1 MGKLDPVDQAVISQA
16 LIAAAREMGAK
27 LVRSAYSPVVREAS
41 DCAAALLDR
50 DGNVVAQA
58 ELIPM
63 QLGPI
68 GTTFRPCAELY
79 PVDELTESDFYI
91 NNHPFEG
98 GQHVPDVFLFT
109 PIFVDGRV
117 IGFGATV
124 AHHLDLGGGAP
135 GLNPE
140 ARDVYQEGLL
150 FPPSKWNMKRD
161 WNGGPLERL
170 VRANVRVPAQT
181 IGDFNAQFA
190 ANGIGVRRV
199 QELAAR
205 YGADTVAAAMAEL
218 LDYSER
224 RMRAAI
230 AQVPDGVYT
239 GEDVLDDDGVGGG
252 PLTVRATVTI
262 AGDEVHVDFTG
273 TAAQAPTN
281 INCPFASTIAAA
293 LSCVKSVLT
302 SPDIPFNEGSK
313 RAIAITAPLGSLV
326 NPRPP
331 APVRAR
337 MLSGYRVWN
346 AVMNALAHVVPERVI
361 AAGFDT
367 TEVLCLSHLG
377 DDGYR
382 IYLEIFGGGYG
393 ASTHGDGCDAVDSP
407 LSNCGNIPVESMDL
421 DYDFFRVLEYSVRP
435 DSGGAGR
442 HRGGLGFCRRYLITK
457 DGVSFATYGDRFV
470 FAPQGLFGGSPGAR
484 AESYVLRGGK
494 RIPIGSKQS
503 FALAQGDELV
513 MLTGGGAGYG
523 DPSDRPRELVGR
535 DLTEGLL
542 TPRTARRAY
551 RFIPVAAM
559 SARAARSAAPAGG
572 RRPAR
577 A

>member
-1 MGKLDPVDQAVISQA
+1 VNYVDPVDQAVISQA

-27 LVRSAYSPVVREAS
+27 LIRSAYSPVVREAS

-50 DGNVVAQA
+50 YGNVVAQA

-68 GTTFRPCAELY
+68 GTTFRPCAERF
-79 PVDELTESDFYI
+79 PVDELIEGDFYI

-98 GQHVPDVFLFT
+98 GQHVPDVFLFN
-109 PIFVDGRV
+109 PIFFEGQVV
-117 IGFGATV
+117 AFGATV

-140 ARDVYQEGLL
+140 ARDVYQEGIL
-150 FPPSKWNMKRD
+150 FPPTKWNMKRD

-170 VRANVRVPAQT
+170 VRANVRVPEQT
-181 IGDFNAQFA
+181 LGDFNAQFA

-199 QELAAR
+199 QELCAR
-205 YGADTVAAAMAEL
+205 YGAKTVTAAMAEL

-230 AQVPDGVYT
+230 AAVPDGIYR
-239 GEDVLDDDGVGGG
+239 GEAILDDDGLGHE
-252 PLTVRATVTI
+252 PLAVRATVTI
-262 AGDEVHVDFTG
+262 AGDQVHVDFAG

-313 RAIAITAPLGSLV
+313 RPIAVTAPYGSLV

-337 MLSGYRVWN
+337 MLSGYRVFN
-346 AVMNALAHVVPERVI
+346 AVMSALARVVPERVI
-361 AAGFDT
+361 AEGFDT
-367 TEVLCLSHLG
+367 TEVICLSHLG

-393 ASTHGDGCDAVDSP
+393 ASAQGDGCDAVDSP

-421 DYDFFRVLEYSVRP
+421 DYDFFRVLEYSVRSG
-435 DSGGAGR
+435 SGGAGR
-442 HRGGLGFCRRYLITK
+442 HRGGMGFCRRYLITR
-457 DGVSFATYGDRFV
+457 DQVSLATYGDRFV
-470 FAPQGLFGGSPGAR
+470 FAPPGLFGGQPGAR
-484 AESYVLRGGK
+484 AASHVVRNGR
-494 RIPIGSKQS
+494 RIAIGSKQS
-503 FALAQGDELV
+503 FALAKGDILV

-523 DPSDRPRELVGR
+523 DPAERLPHLVAR
-535 DLTEGLL
+535 DLAHGLIA
-542 TPRTARRAY
+542 PAMARRLY
-551 RFIPVAAM
+551 RFVP
-559 SARAARSAAPAGG
+559 PAGG
-572 RRPAR
+572 SHPPPVVTSSGA
-577 A
+577 

>member
-1 MGKLDPVDQAVISQA
+1 MPDTATYQNAMPVPDGREAEAPILTIDQAVISQA

-50 DGNVVAQA
+50 HGNVVAQA

-68 GTTFRPCAELY
+68 GTTFRPCAALY
-79 PVDELTESDFYI
+79 PVDELSESDFYI
-91 NNHPFEG
+91 NNHPFDG

-109 PIFVDGRV
+109 PIFVDGEV
-117 IGFGATV
+117 VGFGATV

-190 ANGIGVRRV
+190 ANGVGVRRV
-199 QELAAR
+199 QELCARHGAA
-205 YGADTVAAAMAEL
+205 TVTRAMAEL

-230 AQVPDGVYT
+230 REVPDGVYR

-252 PLTVRATVTI
+252 PLTVRATVTV
-262 AGDEVHVDFTG
+262 AGDQVHVDFSG

-313 RAIAITAPLGSLV
+313 RPITVTAPLGCLV

-337 MLSGYRVWN
+337 MLSGYRVFN
-346 AVMNALAHVVPERVI
+346 AVMNALAQVVPERVI

-367 TEVLCLSHLG
+367 TEVVCLTHLG
-377 DDGYR
+377 DRR
-382 IYLEIFGGGYG
+382 ISH
-393 ASTHGDGCDAVDSP
+393 STSRSSA
-407 LSNCGNIPVESMDL
+407 
-421 DYDFFRVLEYSVRP
+421 
-435 DSGGAGR
+435 A
-442 HRGGLGFCRRYLITK
+442 
-457 DGVSFATYGDRFV
+457 AT
-470 FAPQGLFGGSPGAR
+470 AR
-484 AESYVLRGGK
+484 A
-494 RIPIGSKQS
+494 PT
-503 FALAQGDELV
+503 ATA
-513 MLTGGGAGYG
+513 A
-523 DPSDRPRELVGR
+523 
-535 DLTEGLL
+535 
-542 TPRTARRAY
+542 TPWTARSPTAATSRSSRWTSTTTSSGCSSTACARGRAA
-551 RFIPVAAM
+551 PVATAAAWA
-559 SARAARSAAPAGG
+559 SAGATSSRGPR
-572 RRPAR
+572 
-577 A
+577 

>member
-1 MGKLDPVDQAVISQA
+1 VRPIDPADQAVISQA

-27 LVRSAYSPVVREAS
+27 LIRSAYSPVVREAS

-50 DGNVVAQA
+50 NGNVVAQA

-68 GTTFRPCAELY
+68 GTTFRPCAALY
-79 PVDELTESDFYI
+79 PVDDLVEGDFYI

-140 ARDVYQEGLL
+140 ARDVYQEGII
-150 FPPSKWNMKRD
+150 FPPGKWNARRD
-161 WNGGPLERL
+161 WNGGLLERL
-170 VRANVRVPAQT
+170 VRANVRVPDQT

-199 QELAAR
+199 QELSAR
-205 YGADTVAAAMAEL
+205 YGATTVVAAMADL

-230 AQVPDGVYT
+230 AEVTDGVYR
-239 GEDVLDDDGVGGG
+239 GEAVLDDDGAGGP
-252 PLTVRATVTI
+252 PLTVRATVTV
-262 AGDEVHVDFTG
+262 AGDEIMVDFAG
-273 TAAQAPTN
+273 TAPQAPAN

-313 RAIAITAPLGSLV
+313 RPITVTAPYGSLV

-337 MLSGYRVWN
+337 MLSGYRVFN
-346 AVMNALAHVVPERVI
+346 AVMSALAVVVPERVI
-361 AAGFDT
+361 AEGFDT
-367 TEVLCLSHLG
+367 TEVVCLSHLG
-377 DDGYR
+377 EDGYR

-393 ASTHGDGCDAVDSP
+393 ASAHADGCDAVDSP
-407 LSNCGNIPVESMDL
+407 LSNCGNIPVEAMDL
-421 DYDFFRVLEYSVRP
+421 DYEFFRVLEYSMRIE
-435 DSGGAGR
+435 SGGAGR
-442 HRGGLGFCRRYLITK
+442 HRGGMGFCRRYLITR
-457 DGVSFATYGDRFV
+457 DNVSLATYGDRFL
-470 FAPQGLFGGSPGAR
+470 FAPPGIFGGQPGAQ
-484 AESYVLRGGK
+484 ASSHVLRRGR

-503 FALAQGDELV
+503 FALERGDVLV

-523 DPSDRPRELVGR
+523 DPAERPRQLVEN
-535 DLTEGLL
+535 DLAQGLISS
-542 TPRTARRAY
+542 RTARRVY
-551 RFIPVAAM
+551 RFARDARTRASGAA
-559 SARAARSAAPAGG
+559 ARAV
-572 RRPAR
+572 R

>member
-1 MGKLDPVDQAVISQA
+1 MACVDPVDQAVISQA

-41 DCAAALLDR
+41 DCAAALLDPH
-50 DGNVVAQA
+50 GNVVAQA

-68 GTTFRPCAELY
+68 GTTFRPCAELF
-79 PVDELTESDFYI
+79 PVEDLVEGDFYI

-98 GQHVPDVFLFT
+98 GQHVPDVFLFS
-109 PIFVDGRV
+109 PIFFEGRV
-117 IGFGATV
+117 MGFGATV

-140 ARDVYQEGLL
+140 ARDVYQEGII
-150 FPPSKWNMKRD
+150 FPPSKWNMRRD

-170 VRANVRVPAQT
+170 VRANVRVPEQT

-199 QELAAR
+199 QELCAR
-205 YGADTVAAAMAEL
+205 YGAPTVTEAMSSL

-230 AQVPDGVYT
+230 ATVPDGVYE
-239 GEDVLDDDGVGGG
+239 GEAIIDDDGLGKD
-252 PLTVRATVTI
+252 PLRVRATVTI
-262 AGDEVHVDFTG
+262 DGDQVRVDFAG
-273 TAAQAPTN
+273 TASQTQTN

-313 RAIAITAPLGSLV
+313 RPITVTAPYGSLV

-337 MLSGYRVWN
+337 MLSGYRVFN
-346 AVMNALAHVVPERVI
+346 AVMSALAKVVPERVI
-361 AAGFDT
+361 AEGFDT
-367 TEVLCLSHLG
+367 TEVVCLSHLG
-377 DDGYR
+377 HDGYR

-393 ASTHGDGCDAVDSP
+393 ASTRADGCDAVDSP

-421 DYDFFRVLEYSVRP
+421 DYEFFRVLEYSVRAE
-435 DSGGAGR
+435 SGGAGR
-442 HRGGLGFCRRYLITK
+442 HRGGMGFCRRYLITR
-457 DGVSFATYGDRFV
+457 DNVTLATYGDRFV
-470 FAPQGLFGGSPGAR
+470 FAPPGIFGGQPGDR
-484 AESYVLRGGK
+484 AASYVLRKGK
-494 RIPIGSKQS
+494 RIQIGSKQS
-503 FALAQGDELV
+503 FALEKDDVLV

-523 DPSDRPRELVGR
+523 DPLERARHLIEEDLDQGLIRPA
-535 DLTEGLL
+535 
-542 TPRTARRAY
+542 TARRIY
-551 RFIPVAAM
+551 GF
-559 SARAARSAAPAGG
+559 ARRS
-572 RRPAR
+572 
-577 A
+577 

>member
-1 MGKLDPVDQAVISQA
+1 M
-16 LIAAAREMGAK
+16 
-27 LVRSAYSPVVREAS
+27 
-41 DCAAALLDR
+41 
-50 DGNVVAQA
+50 
-58 ELIPM
+58 
-63 QLGPI
+63 
-68 GTTFRPCAELY
+68 
-79 PVDELTESDFYI
+79 
-91 NNHPFEG
+91 
-98 GQHVPDVFLFT
+98 FLFT

-117 IGFGATV
+117 DR
-124 AHHLDLGGGAP
+124 LRRDRRAP
-135 GLNPE
+135 PGPRRRRSRLNPE
-140 ARDVYQEGLL
+140 ARDVYQEGSC

-205 YGADTVAAAMAEL
+205 YGTDTVTAAMAEL

-239 GEDVLDDDGVGGG
+239 GEDVLDDDGVGSG

-313 RAIAITAPLGSLV
+313 RAITITAPLGSLV

-393 ASTHGDGCDAVDSP
+393 ASAHGDGCDAVDSP

-421 DYDFFRVLEYSVRP
+421 DYDFFRVLEYSVR
-435 DSGGAGR
+435 AGLR
-442 HRGGLGFCRRYLITK
+442 RG
-457 DGVSFATYGDRFV
+457 
-470 FAPQGLFGGSPGAR
+470 R
-484 AESYVLRGGK
+484 AAS
-494 RIPIGSKQS
+494 
-503 FALAQGDELV
+503 
-513 MLTGGGAGYG
+513 
-523 DPSDRPRELVGR
+523 
-535 DLTEGLL
+535 
-542 TPRTARRAY
+542 RRA
-551 RFIPVAAM
+551 RVL
-559 SARAARSAAPAGG
+559 PALSHHQG
-572 RRPAR
+572 RRR
-577 A
+577 LRHVR

>member
-1 MGKLDPVDQAVISQA
+1 MDPVDQAVISQA

-79 PVDELTESDFYI
+79 PVDQLTESDFYI

-109 PIFVDGRV
+109 PIFFEGRV
-117 IGFGATV
+117 VGFGATV

-161 WNGGPLERL
+161 WNGGPFERL

-199 QELAAR
+199 QELCAR
-205 YGADTVAAAMAEL
+205 YGADTVTRAMAEL

-230 AQVPDGVYT
+230 AQVPDGVYA

-252 PLTVRATVTI
+252 PLVVRATVTV

-313 RAIAITAPLGSLV
+313 RPITVTAPLGSLV

-337 MLSGYRVWN
+337 MLSGYRVFN
-346 AVMNALAHVVPERVI
+346 AVMGALAHVVPDRVI

-367 TEVLCLSHLG
+367 TEVVCLSHLG
-377 DDGYR
+377 NDGYR

-393 ASTHGDGCDAVDSP
+393 ASAHGDGCDAVDSP

-421 DYDFFRVLEYSVRP
+421 DYDFFRVLEYSVRA
-435 DSGGAGR
+435 DSGGPGR
-442 HRGGLGFCRRYLITK
+442 YRGGLGFCRRYLITE
-457 DGVSFATYGDRFV
+457 DDVSFATYGDRFV
-470 FAPQGLFGGSPGAR
+470 FAPQGLFGGAPGER
-484 AESYVLRGGK
+484 AASYVLRGGK

-503 FALAQGDELV
+503 FALAKGDELV

-523 DPSDRPRELVGR
+523 DPAERPRHLVQH
-535 DLTEGLL
+535 DLTQGVVA
-542 TPRTARRAY
+542 PRTARRVY
-551 RFIPVAAM
+551 QFIPVGA
-559 SARAARSAAPAGG
+559 
-572 RRPAR
+572 
-577 A
+577 